1 MRHLPL
7 MLIFLLAGCAPAIWM
22 GGADYSY
29 EKICSDNCTIKI
41 KVHTT
46 RVLEGGIRFSIS
58 EDGTAVMETLGKVSG
73 GPNSVV
79 LLTEEAGKLIRT
91 GLPSV
96 P

>member
-1 MRHLPL
+1 MKYFLFT
-7 MLIFLLAGCAPAIWM
+7 LILLLAGCAPAIWM

-46 RVLEGGIRFSIS
+46 RVLEGGIRFSIL
-58 EDGTAVMETLGKVSG
+58 EDGTAVMETLGKVDSG
-73 GPNSVV
+73 QNSMI

-91 GLPSV
+91 GLPLV